1 MKKILYVNIIL
12 IIFLLISCTHNSV
25 SVREKPIIIEKI
37 KVYHLISMHPDMNI
51 TISIDKDKIYGK
63 SAINDYWANCKIDGD
78 LISIYMIKTTRR
90 TDSVEKRRV
99 EGDYISIL
107 QTAYSYKIED
117 NKLFIYTR
125 FIDEPLIYEEL
136 KY

>member
-1 MKKILYVNIIL
+1 
-12 IIFLLISCTHNSV
+12 
-25 SVREKPIIIEKI
+25 
-37 KVYHLISMHPDMNI
+37 MHPDMNI